1 MEKLKIDLVLPI
13 HNEAE
18 SIEDTLTEFYNKTK
32 DICNINFICA
42 EDGSKDNTVEILKKL
57 ERTLPIKIITST
69 IRKGY
74 SKAVVDGFKS
84 CENDLIAFI
93 DSDGQCDPSDFVK
106 FIEIINAKPEVDI
119 VFGYRNPRN
128 DHWIRILMS
137 SAFKLVYSLFFKVN
151 VKDPSCPYM
160 LFRKK
165 SFSWIYTENLGIL
178 KQGFWWE
185 FIARSRAHKVNLI
198 EVPVKHRERTKGETQ
213 VYKPSK
219 VPKIAY
225 THLLG
230 LLELKKELK
239 QQNNR

>member
-18 SIEDTLTEFYNKTK
+18 SIEETLNEFYFKTK
-32 DICNINFICA
+32 EFCEITFICA
-42 EDGSKDNTVEILKKL
+42 EDGSKDNTVEILTNLQK
-57 ERTLPIKIITST
+57 TLPIKLITST
-69 IRKGY
+69 ERKGY

-84 CENDLIAFI
+84 CSNELIAFI
-93 DSDGQCDPSDFVK
+93 DSDGQCDPADFIK
-106 FIEIINAKPEVDI
+106 FVEIIKSNQDIDI
-119 VFGYRNPRN
+119 VFGYRHPRK

-137 SAFKLVYSLFFKVN
+137 NSFKAVYSLFFTVN

-165 SFSWIYTENLGIL
+165 SFNWMFNENLGIL

-185 FIARSRAHKVNLI
+185 FIARSRSHNVNLI
-198 EVPVKHRERTKGETQ
+198 EVPVKHRNRTKGETQ

-230 LLELKKELK
+230 LIQLKKEIE
-239 QQNNR
+239 NRN